1 MIKTPEVNEAGIY
14 VFSINVNGT
23 WQDVIVDDSLPCY
36 SGTSNLAFARNK
48 MEDGKGYIWLPL
60 LEKVWAKLNGNY
72 DRIIMGTIDLGFIH
86 LTGVASTSIKHEEKT
101 N

>member
-1 MIKTPEVNEAGIY
+1 
-14 VFSINVNGT
+14 
-23 WQDVIVDDSLPCY
+23 
-36 SGTSNLAFARNK
+36 

-86 LTGVASTSIKHEEKT
+86 LTGVASSSIKHEEKT